1 MGGLQIV
8 IETFM
13 YLICIHIPIF
23 KLGGDCFVT
32 TEWKRSLVLLRDSIA
47 AHFRGMTVLAPSLP
61 AEFSQEQLLEPIS
74 AEDDGILPVPSFDL
88 RCRAREYWLGP
99 RSRWLAEARSWIA
112 RSQIV
117 HAGLD
122 DVYRPI
128 MYDAFKEAARQGK
141 PTVFVQDTDIAGRTL
156 KLARGS
162 PWTRKPPLHAYA
174 FAYRRSVIAGV
185 RKASLSLLKGSDL
198 MRLYGPH
205 ARNAKEIQETS
216 HLSHEIVQADLV
228 KQRFRSLELG
238 RSLRLVYCGRLIPRK
253 GVGAS
258 IEVIAGAVRQGAD
271 VTFDIIGGGDETQD
285 LQRQVERL
293 GLRDRIAFAGR
304 MSYGPELLRK
314 LATYDAL
321 LFTPPLEDTPRMI
334 FDGYAAGL
342 PLIGWNINYIKE
354 RSNSEGATW
363 LMPLEDV
370 PGSVARLL
378 DLARDRPR
386 FWQLTEAALHA
397 AEYHAA
403 DNWFR
408 RRAEWTLDVMNRVSR
423 KSSKES
429 RPHDP

>member
-1 MGGLQIV
+1 MEIFV
-8 IETFM
+8 
-13 YLICIHIPIF
+13 YLVCTHVPIF
-23 KLGGDCFVT
+23 KRGGDFFVS
-32 TEWKRSLVLLRDSIA
+32 TEWKRSLVLLRDSIVA
-47 AHFRGMTVLAPSLP
+47 QFQEMAVLAPSLP
-61 AEFSQEQLLEPIS
+61 TDFSEEQLLEPIS
-74 AEDDGILPVPSFDL
+74 AEVDGICPVPSFDL
-88 RCRAREYWLGP
+88 RCRAREYWLGA
-99 RSRWLAEARSWIA
+99 RGQWLADARSWIG

-128 MYDAFKEAARQGK
+128 MYDAFKEATRQGK
-141 PTVFVQDTDIAGRTL
+141 PTVFVQDTDVAGRAMD
-156 KLARGS
+156 LARGS
-162 PWTRKPPLHAYA
+162 PWTRKPGLYAYA

-185 RKASLSLLKGSDL
+185 RNASLSLLKGSNL

-205 ARNAKEIQETS
+205 ARNAKEIQDTS
-216 HLSHEIVQADLV
+216 HLSREIVQADLV
-228 KQRFRSLELG
+228 KQRFSSLELG
-238 RSLRLVYCGRLIPRK
+238 RALRLVYCGRLIPRK

-258 IEVIAGAVRQGAD
+258 IDVVAGAVRQGAD
-271 VTFDIIGGGDETQD
+271 VTFDIIGGGDETQE

-293 GLRDRIAFAGR
+293 GLRDRVTFAGR
-304 MSYGPELLRK
+304 MCYGPELLRK
-314 LATYDAL
+314 LATCDAL

-354 RSNSEGATW
+354 RSVSEGATW
-363 LMPLEDV
+363 LMPLGDV

-386 FWQLTEAALHA
+386 FWQLTAAALHA

-403 DNWFR
+403 DNWYR
-408 RRAEWTLDVMNRVSR
+408 RRAEWTVELMNRVSR
-423 KSSKES
+423 KSSEEC

>member
-1 MGGLQIV
+1 MEV
-8 IETFM
+8 FV
-13 YLICIHIPIF
+13 YLVCIHVPIF
-23 KLGGDCFVT
+23 KRGRDCFVS
-32 TEWKRSLVLLRDSIA
+32 TEWKRSLVLLRDSIV
-47 AHFRGMTVLAPSLP
+47 AHFREMVVLAPSLP
-61 AEFSQEQLLEPIS
+61 ADFFEEQLLEPIS
-74 AEDDGILPVPSFDL
+74 AEVDGIRPVPSFDL
-88 RCRAREYWLGP
+88 RCRAREYWLGA
-99 RSRWLAEARSWIA
+99 RRQWLAEARSWIG

-128 MYDAFKEAARQGK
+128 MYDAFKEAGRQGK
-141 PTVFVQDTDIAGRTL
+141 PTVFVQDTDIGGRAL
-156 KLARGS
+156 DLARSS
-162 PWTRKPPLHAYA
+162 PWTRKPRLYAYA

-185 RKASLSLLKGSDL
+185 RNASLSLLKGSNL

-205 ARNAKEIQETS
+205 ARNAKEIQDTS
-216 HLSHEIVQADLV
+216 HLSREIVQADLV
-228 KQRFRSLELG
+228 KQRFSSLELG

-258 IEVIAGAVRQGAD
+258 IEIVAGAVRRGAD
-271 VTFDIIGGGDETQD
+271 VTFDIIGGGDETQE

-293 GLRDRIAFAGR
+293 GLQDRVAFAGR

-354 RSNSEGATW
+354 RSDSEGATW
-363 LMPLEDV
+363 LMPLGDV

-397 AEYHAA
+397 AEHHAA
-403 DNWFR
+403 DNWYR
-408 RRAEWTLDVMNRVSR
+408 RRAEWTLEMMNRVSR
-423 KSSKES
+423 KSCEGC
-429 RPHDP
+429 RPHTHEAG